1 MFLPVG
7 VFIYM
12 AFSKFGK
19 ARGLQ
24 KAPIRNM
31 VYRYIQ
37 NSESTPRRILDRIY
51 IYIYICIFIRACVD
65 MCIYKYLIQYIFT
78 YQPNTQP
85 MKMNMNTNLK
95 HQNDISNHLYKL

>member
-51 IYIYICIFIRACVD
+51 IYA
-65 MCIYKYLIQYIFT
+65 YLYV
-78 YQPNTQP
+78 
-85 MKMNMNTNLK
+85 
-95 HQNDISNHLYKL
+95 HA